1 MYNELFKRVDIANQ
15 LDLKIQV
22 CNDMA
27 KRMRKQPKSN
37 DDLENEINSSYD
49 VLAEEMSAQ
58 REIFTQSINS
68 IYEQLIEKTK

>member
-1 MYNELFKRVDIANQ
+1 
-15 LDLKIQV
+15 
-22 CNDMA
+22 MA

-58 REIFTQSINS
+58 REILTQSINS